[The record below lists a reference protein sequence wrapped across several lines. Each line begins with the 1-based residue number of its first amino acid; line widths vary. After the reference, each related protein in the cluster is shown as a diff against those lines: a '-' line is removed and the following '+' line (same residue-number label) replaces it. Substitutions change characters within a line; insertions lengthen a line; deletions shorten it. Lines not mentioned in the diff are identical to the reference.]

1 MLPQASPPR
10 YAQGKDTLLVSLDRG
25 ILTIRLNRPQALN
38 ALSPQ
43 MVDELTDTLDGAG
56 DDDDVRVIVLAAAG
70 RAFCAGGDITLDAI
84 PVATM
89 TPWQYRRNVARYAAP
104 ILKITEIGP
113 PVIAAINGV
122 AVGGGW
128 DLALACDIRIAARS
142 ARFRDAY
149 VQLGVLPELGGTYF
163 LPRLA
168 GLGRAK
174 MISFTGDFVSAAQ
187 AHQLGLVDE
196 VAEDGQLDQVVG
208 ALAAKIARGPA
219 KAIAMTKLA
228 MNRSATLSLRDS
240 LDYAQSLTPALL
252 ASDDFREALTAFTE
266 RREPVFQSPEPAQH
280 PPAQNPPAQETAPP
294 AQAPAQQ
301 TIGEA

>member
-1 MLPQASPPR
+1 MVPQASPPG

-25 ILTIRLNRPQALN
+25 VLTIRLNRPDALN

-43 MVDELTDTLDGAG
+43 MVDELTETLDGAG

-84 PVATM
+84 PVSTM

-168 GLGRAK
+168 GPGRAK
-174 MISFTGDFVSAAQ
+174 MISFTGDFVPAAQ

-196 VAEDGQLDQVVG
+196 VVA

-228 MNRSATLSLRDS
+228 MNRSATLNLRDS

-252 ASDDFREALTAFTE
+252 ASADFREAVAAFTE
-266 RREPVFQSPEPAQH
+266 RRDPVFQPPEPAARQPPAQRPPPPH
-280 PPAQNPPAQETAPP
+280 PPAQQTAGD
-294 AQAPAQQ
+294 A
-301 TIGEA
+301 

>member
-1 MLPQASPPR
+1 MHPQAPPAG
-10 YAQGKDTLLVSLDRG
+10 YTQGRETLLVSLDRG
-25 ILTIRLNRPQALN
+25 VLTIRLNRPAALN

-43 MVDELTDTLDGAG
+43 MVDELAETLDEAG
-56 DDDDVRVIVLAAAG
+56 NDDNVRVVVLAAAG
-70 RAFCAGGDITLDAI
+70 RAFCAGGDIDLDAI
-84 PVATM
+84 PVSAM

-128 DLALACDIRIAARS
+128 DLALACDIRVAARS

-174 MISFTGDFVSAAQ
+174 MISFTGDFVAAEQ
-187 AHQLGLVDE
+187 AHELGLVDE
-196 VAEDGQLDQVVG
+196 LVEDGELDQAVG

-219 KAIAMTKLA
+219 RAIAMTKLA
-228 MNRSATLSLRDS
+228 MNRSATLNLRDS

-252 ASDDFREALTAFTE
+252 ASADFREALAAFTE
-266 RREPVFQSPEPAQH
+266 RRQPVFQPPDPEPA
-280 PPAQNPPAQETAPP
+280 AA
-294 AQAPAQQ
+294 AQQ
-301 TIGEA
+301 TAGETAGEP

>member
-1 MLPQASPPR
+1 MHPQAPPAG
-10 YAQGKDTLLVSLDRG
+10 YTQGRETLLVSLDRG
-25 ILTIRLNRPQALN
+25 VLTIRLNRPAALN

-43 MVDELTDTLDGAG
+43 MVDELAETLDGAG
-56 DDDDVRVIVLAAAG
+56 NDDNVRVVVLAAAG
-70 RAFCAGGDITLDAI
+70 RAFCAGGDIDLDAI
-84 PVATM
+84 PVSTM

-174 MISFTGDFVSAAQ
+174 MISFTGDFVGAEQ
-187 AHQLGLVDE
+187 ALELGLVDE
-196 VAEDGQLDQVVG
+196 LVEDSELDQAVG

-252 ASDDFREALTAFTE
+252 ASADFREALAAFTE
-266 RREPVFQSPEPAQH
+266 RRQPVFQPPGPEPEATAQRSAR
-280 PPAQNPPAQETAPP
+280 PAGGAP
-294 AQAPAQQ
+294 
-301 TIGEA
+301 

>member
-1 MLPQASPPR
+1 MHPQAPAAD
-10 YAQGKDTLLVSLDRG
+10 YTQGRETLLVSLDRG
-25 ILTIRLNRPQALN
+25 VLTIRLNRPAALN

-43 MVDELTDTLDGAG
+43 MVDELAETLDGAG
-56 DDDDVRVIVLAAAG
+56 NDDNVRVIVLAAAG
-70 RAFCAGGDITLDAI
+70 RAFCAGGDIDLDAI
-84 PVATM
+84 PVSTM

-149 VQLGVLPELGGTYF
+149 VQLGILPELGGTYF

-168 GLGRAK
+168 GLSRAK
-174 MISFTGDFVSAAQ
+174 MISFTGDFVAAKQ
-187 AHQLGLVDE
+187 AHELGLVDE
-196 VAEDGQLDQVVG
+196 VVEDGELDQAVG

-252 ASDDFREALTAFTE
+252 ASDDFREALAAFTE
-266 RREPVFQSPEPAQH
+266 RRPPVFQPPGPGPEA
-280 PPAQNPPAQETAPP
+280 T
-294 AQAPAQQ
+294 AQQ
-301 TIGEA
+301 AAQQAGQQARQTAGEP

>member
-1 MLPQASPPR
+1 MHPQAATAD
-10 YAQGKDTLLVSLDRG
+10 YARGRETLLVSLDQG
-25 ILTIRLNRPQALN
+25 VLTIRLNRPGALN

-43 MVDELTDTLDGAG
+43 MVDELAGTLDGAG
-56 DDDDVRVIVLAAAG
+56 NDDDVRVIVLAAAG
-70 RAFCAGGDITLDAI
+70 RAFCAGGDIDLDAI
-84 PVATM
+84 PVSTM
-89 TPWQYRRNVARYAAP
+89 TPWQYRRNVARYTAP

-113 PVIAAINGV
+113 PVIAAINGA

-174 MISFTGDFVSAAQ
+174 MISFTGDFVTAAQ
-187 AHQLGLVDE
+187 AHELGLVDE
-196 VAEDGQLDQVVG
+196 LVDDSDLDQAVG

-228 MNRSATLSLRDS
+228 MNRSVTLNLRDS

-252 ASDDFREALTAFTE
+252 ASDDFREALAAFTE
-266 RREPVFQSPEPAQH
+266 RRPPVFQPAAPGPGATAQH
-280 PPAQNPPAQETAPP
+280 AAPQTAE
-294 AQAPAQQ
+294 Q
-301 TIGEA
+301 TVGEP